1 MTDKTR
7 SILASYALKKSEAA
21 AKEKADRA
29 EKEAKKVKGLGLVD
43 IRKFFTP
50 KTPRAPT
57 AAEIEVPADAT
68 AMSND
73 EILEFIA
80 DLKNVHGIVDPEA
93 PSVRKSKFETQGMLS
108 LCFMLCACDFCTRTT
123 HCLVTV
129 GFDKQLTPLCH
140 RIYLLFFAVTQVM
153 NIAWLRLERQTSQ
166 RMAQTRRQGRSCQAY
181 VFTLASRRAFCF
193 GLHVVPSKR
202 SCCNP
207 VDLLS

>member
-1 MTDKTR
+1 VYHTLDETLINCVCMCALLAQTRRAVWESTMTDKTR

-93 PSVRKSKFETQGMLS
+93 PSVRKSKFESQGMLF
-108 LCFMLCACDFCTRTT
+108 LCFMLCACDFVREQRIASSRSALPSSSHHYIMSSHLSLVLCRDTGDEHRVAAARAADFAAHGANKKART
-123 HCLVTV
+123 CAL
-129 GFDKQLTPLCH
+129 
-140 RIYLLFFAVTQVM
+140 
-153 NIAWLRLERQTSQ
+153 
-166 RMAQTRRQGRSCQAY
+166 
-181 VFTLASRRAFCF
+181 
-193 GLHVVPSKR
+193 
-202 SCCNP
+202 
-207 VDLLS
+207 